1 MIRAVSSIVALLF
14 LVGCSSAPV
23 ATDYDPEFPFASV
36 RSYAWLETASH
47 SDISNPDS
55 QKAGMARADVNDL
68 MRDRIRTAL
77 AARMQAQGFKEV
89 SNSKTADIL
98 LTFHMGIEER
108 VETYDFHDHF
118 GYYPCFSRH
127 CGPGFGYYPGGIH
140 HDRWETEY
148 QQGRLIVDMIS
159 PTSRKLVWR
168 GVSERRIPWLE
179 TPEERRLFIV
189 DTVGA
194 VMGHFPP
201 GRDLH

>member
-1 MIRAVSSIVALLF
+1 MIRAASTILVLLA
-14 LVGCSSAPV
+14 LVGCGSVPV

-36 RSYAWLETASH
+36 RSYAWLPAGGSG
-47 SDISNPDS
+47 S
-55 QKAGMARADVNDL
+55 QGTDKARADVNDL

-77 AARMQAQGFKEV
+77 AAQMQAQGIKEAPD
-89 SNSKTADIL
+89 SKTADVL

-108 VETYDFHDHF
+108 IEVHDFHDHF

-140 HDRWETEY
+140 HDHWETEY

-159 PTSRKLVWR
+159 PSSHKLVWR

-189 DTVGA
+189 DTVGS
-194 VMGHFPP
+194 VMRHFPP
-201 GRDLH
+201 GRAAH